1 MGLRSRVQK
10 SVKKAFKQIGDLKDT
25 GELAFFNQSS
35 YDFATQSVVET
46 QPVTQVVEGFLLSKS
61 DLSRKTTKRFL
72 FDATVMKL
80 AAPYDKLTIGA
91 KVYKIVPPIVDDG
104 FLTTLFCVEA

>member
-10 SVKKAFKQIGDLKDT
+10 SVKKAFKQIGDLKT
-25 GELAFFNQSS
+25 VGVLAFFNQSS

-46 QPVTQVVEGFLLSKS
+46 QPVTQTVGGFMLAKA
-61 DLSRKTTKRFL
+61 DVSRKTTKRFL
-72 FDATVMKL
+72 FDSTEVKL

-91 KVYKIVPPIVDDG
+91 ETYKIVPPIVDDG